1 MGKINLKDIARLSEV
16 SITTV
21 SRVLNDPEQV
31 GSATRER
38 VYRVMRELDYHPG
51 FPSLKREKPRI
62 AAIVTPILENDFTTD
77 FIIALEKELHSNAI
91 YPLLVH
97 TRGECDLSVFLS
109 QDNSWVSLADMAVII
124 TMDIDDRAHCYLKE
138 RGLPFGA
145 VHSRCT
151 HTFSVLNNNYLGG
164 YDAAS
169 YLWNKG
175 YRKIGV
181 IRWSEK
187 HTSFQNDRLTGFYRR
202 LEELGLE
209 NREVAEEESSLSI
222 AGGAGA
228 TRRILKDRDCEAL
241 FYTSD
246 TMAIG
251 GIEYCHKMKINV
263 PGDLALMG
271 FDDIRMAASLNLTT
285 MKQFIPAKA
294 RAIADYLVNRS
305 RMNPPPEYLEEITIT
320 PVLVERKT
328 T

>member
-21 SRVLNDPEQV
+21 SRVLNDPEHV
-31 GSATRER
+31 NTATRER
-38 VYRVMRELDYHPG
+38 VYRVMRELDYQVG
-51 FPSLKREKPRI
+51 FPSLLKEKPRI
-62 AAIVTPILENDFTTD
+62 LALVTPILESEFITD
-77 FIIALEKELHSNAI
+77 FIISLEKELHPNNI

-97 TRGECDLSVFLS
+97 TEDEFDLSSFLIK
-109 QDNSWVSLADMAVII
+109 DNSWVSLADMAVIV
-124 TMDIDDRAHCYLKE
+124 TMDIDDRAHSYLKE

-145 VHSRCT
+145 VHSRCS
-151 HTFSVLNNNYLGG
+151 HTFSVMNNNYLGG
-164 YDAAS
+164 YDAAG

-181 IRWSEK
+181 IRWIGESV
-187 HTSFQNDRLTGFYRR
+187 SFQDDRLTGFKRK
-202 LEELGLE
+202 LEELGIHRE
-209 NREVAEEESSLSI
+209 NIPEEESSLTI

-228 TRRILKDRDCEAL
+228 TRRILNEHDCEAL

-251 GIEYCHKMKINV
+251 GIEYCHKMKIAI
-263 PGDLALMG
+263 PDELALMG

-305 RMNPPPEYLEEITIT
+305 RMNPPPEYPEEMTIT
-320 PVLVERKT
+320 PVLVERQT

>member
-21 SRVLNDPEQV
+21 SRVLNDPEHV
-31 GSATRER
+31 NAATRER
-38 VYRVMRELDYHPG
+38 VYRVMRELDYQPG
-51 FPSLKREKPRI
+51 FPSLKKDKPRI
-62 AAIVTPILENDFTTD
+62 LAIVVPVLNSDFTTD
-77 FIIALEKELHSNAI
+77 FIIALEKELHPYNI

-97 TRGECDLSVFLS
+97 TQDEADLSAFLS
-109 QDNSWVSLADMAVII
+109 HDNSWVTLADMAVII
-124 TMDIDDRAHCYLKE
+124 TMDIDERAQSYLKE

-145 VHSRCT
+145 VHSRCS
-151 HTFSVLNNNYLGG
+151 HTFSVMNNNYLGG
-164 YDAAS
+164 YDAAGH
-169 YLWNKG
+169 LWNKG

-181 IRWSEK
+181 VRWSGE
-187 HTSFQNDRLTGFYRR
+187 TVSFQDDRLTGFYRK
-202 LEELGLE
+202 LDELGIP
-209 NREVAEEESSLSI
+209 RQDIPEEESSLTI

-228 TRRILKDRDCEAL
+228 TRRILKDHDCEAL

-251 GIEYCHKMKINV
+251 GIEYCHKNKIAI
-263 PGDLALMG
+263 PDDLALMG

-305 RMNPPPEYLEEITIT
+305 RMNPPPEYPEEMTIT
-320 PVLVERKT
+320 PVLVERQT